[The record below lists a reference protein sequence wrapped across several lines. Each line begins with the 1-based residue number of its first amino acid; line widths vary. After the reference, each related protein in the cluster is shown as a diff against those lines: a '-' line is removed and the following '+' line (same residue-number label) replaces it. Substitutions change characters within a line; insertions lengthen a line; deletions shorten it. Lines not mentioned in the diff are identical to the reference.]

1 MKRHNPPLI
10 VIVGPTASGKSALAV
25 SLARELRRLP
35 TGRQGEVISADSRQV
50 YKGFDLGSGK
60 ITGREMRGIPHHLL
74 DVASPHRTF
83 SAARFRSLGIRAL
96 RNIARQ
102 GKTPI
107 ICGGTGF
114 YIRALVDGIALPEV
128 KPNQALRKKL
138 SALPTER
145 LFALLERKDPARAA
159 TIDARNPHRLIRAL
173 EIAEVFGKVPAYP
186 PKPIPYETL
195 FIGVRRE
202 KKELEGAIRR
212 RFAARMKK
220 GMLSEVKK
228 LHAEGLSW
236 KRLESF
242 GLEYRALALFLQK
255 KITKEEME
263 ASIIR
268 ESMAYAKRQMTW
280 FSHDSRVHWIRK
292 PAEAIKLVRKLT
304 SSLAHR
310 P

>member
-25 SLARELRRLP
+25 SLAEQI
-35 TGRQGEVISADSRQV
+35 GGEVVSADSRQV
-50 YKGFDLGSGK
+50 YKGLNLGSGK
-60 ITGREMRGIPHHLL
+60 ITARETKGIPHHLL
-74 DVASPHRTF
+74 DVASPRQTF
-83 SAARFRSLGIRAL
+83 SAARFRTLGMRAL
-96 RNIARQ
+96 RDIVRRR
-102 GKTPI
+102 KIPI
-107 ICGGTGF
+107 VCGGTGF

-138 SALPTER
+138 AALPAEK
-145 LFALLERKDPARAA
+145 LFALLKRKDPARAA
-159 TIDARNPHRLIRAL
+159 AIDAKNPHRLIRAL
-173 EIAEVFGKVPAYP
+173 EIAEVLGKVPTHP

-195 FIGVRRE
+195 FIGVRKE
-202 KKELEGAIRR
+202 KKELERAIRR
-212 RFAARMKK
+212 RFTVRMKK
-220 GMLSEVKK
+220 GMLAEVRK

-242 GLEYRALALFLQK
+242 GLEYRALALFLEK

-263 ASIIR
+263 AAVIR
-268 ESMAYAKRQMTW
+268 ESVAYAKRQMTW
-280 FSHDSRVHWIRK
+280 FSHDPRVHWISK
-292 PAEAIKLVRKLT
+292 PSDAMKLAGKLI